1 MISKDKGRVVRML
14 PEVPVSW
21 GELFDKITILDIKK
35 NKIEII
41 SIRTHIEQEIERL
54 NEKATPLLPDQ
65 ELEDLVAMLRRTNL
79 RLWEIED
86 GIRAK
91 EAQKEF
97 DDEFIS
103 LARSVYFTNDERAR
117 VKQQIND
124 LLNSGIQEYKSYQA
138 YV

>member
-1 MISKDKGRVVRML
+1 M
-14 PEVPVSW
+14 

-91 EAQKEF
+91 EALKEF